1 MITITRPKPLVL
13 MILDGY
19 GVSFLEEGNAWLKA
33 KQPNI
38 MRYLH
43 DYPLAAIKAAG
54 IEVGLPWGEMGN
66 SETGHQNIGAGRVI
80 YQPLPR
86 ITLAI
91 QDGTFFR
98 NEGLRQ
104 AIERVKKNP
113 GAALHTIGLLSNG
126 GVHSHIDH
134 QFALIKLAAEH
145 GLGDRLFIHAFLDGR
160 DSPPDSA
167 GNFVGQADRLCK
179 ELKAGRIETLVGRF
193 YAMDRNN
200 NWDRTQQ
207 AYDAM
212 VYGKGQ
218 QYTTWEE
225 ATTALFKN
233 SDTKNF
239 ETSPAAI
246 IASGAAP
253 FRPIKDG
260 DAVIFYNFRPERARQ
275 LTLAFTAPGFNFFPV
290 TTWQDLFFISMT
302 CYDPAFKNPV
312 AFQEEEITQP
322 LGWALAEAQLQQL
335 RIAESEKFAHVTS
348 FLNGGREEP
357 FPGELRVVIPSVNVG
372 DYSTRPEMSAREIS
386 EQTIKEI
393 GSGRY
398 DVIIMNYANPDMVA
412 HTGKFE
418 ATVKALEFLDEQIG
432 RVVEITLKA
441 GGAVLLTGDHGHAE
455 AMTNLMTHRM
465 STDHTTNPVPLVYI
479 TADNQQPTKAEDA
492 FVGILSNPI
501 GVLADVAPTVLDILG
516 IAPPHD
522 MTAQSLLSSLS

>member
-1 MITITRPKPLVL
+1 MDQKRPRPLVL

-33 KQPNI
+33 RQPNL
-38 MRYLH
+38 MRYLRE
-43 DYPLAAIKAAG
+43 YPVASIRAAG

-91 QDGTFFR
+91 QDGTFFQ
-98 NEGLRQ
+98 NQVLLQ
-104 AIERVKKNP
+104 AIEHVKKNP
-113 GAALHTIGLLSNG
+113 QAALHTIGLLSNG

-145 GLGDRLFIHAFLDGR
+145 ELGDRLFIHAFLDGR

-167 GNFVGQADRLCK
+167 GNFVGQTDRLCK
-179 ELKAGRIETLVGRF
+179 ELKAGRIESMIGRY

-200 NWDRTQQ
+200 NWDRTGA
-207 AYDAM
+207 AYDM
-212 VYGKGQ
+212 LVHGKGA

-239 ETSPAAI
+239 ETATAALV
-246 IASGAAP
+246 ATDEAP
-253 FRPIKDG
+253 FRPIQDG

-275 LTLAFTAPGFNFFPV
+275 LTLAFTAPGFDFFPV
-290 TTWQDLFFISMT
+290 TAWQNLFFVSMT
-302 CYDPAFKNPV
+302 QYDPAFKHPV

-322 LGWALAEAQLQQL
+322 LGWALAEAGLQQL

-348 FLNGGREEP
+348 FLNGGREEA
-357 FPGELRVVIPSVNVG
+357 FPGELRVVIPSLNVA
-372 DYSTRPEMSAREIS
+372 DYSTRPEMSAKEIS

-393 GSGRY
+393 ADGRY

-412 HTGKFE
+412 HTGNFA
-418 ATVKALEFLDEQIG
+418 ATLKALEFLDEQIG
-432 RVVEITLKA
+432 HVVDATLAA
-441 GGAVLLTGDHGHAE
+441 GGEVLLTADHGHAE
-455 AMTNLMTHRM
+455 AMTNLMTHQA
-465 STDHTTNPVPLVYI
+465 STDHTTSPVPLVYI
-479 TADNQQPTKAEDA
+479 TATNKQPAKADDV
-492 FVGILSNPI
+492 FMGILSNPI
-501 GVLADVAPTVLDILG
+501 GVLADVAPTVLEVLG
-516 IAPPHD
+516 ITPPAD
-522 MTAQSLLSSLS
+522 MTAQSLLGSLS